1 MKGKP
6 KTAVKK
12 PAAKAGAGST
22 SVKTPKAAKPA
33 SAGAPA
39 SVAAAPATPVTPVA
53 KGNLTFRLLR
63 ELAPGGFHSGTD
75 LAARLGVS
83 RSAISDALKDVEET
97 YGVQLH
103 RLQRKGYRLPEPIE
117 FLDLANIAKMIGPQ
131 AASRIKLD
139 LREEVASTN
148 SLLLDR
154 AQLAANGTVLVAEHQ
169 TAGRGR
175 LGRAWQSSLGGGLTF
190 SILWRFPGGAS
201 SLAGLSLAVAVAVLR
216 GLRAARVPGVEV
228 KWPNDLISGFR
239 KVGGILIETQGDM
252 LGPSTAVIG
261 IGLNFRL
268 PDAVKDL
275 IDQPVADLVSL
286 APDASRNR
294 VFAEIIKAL
303 VAVLEQFEREGFGP
317 FRTEWDSAHAYQGRP
332 VRVQRPG
339 EPEQAGEVE
348 GIAGDGA
355 LLVRIG
361 LIVQRLT
368 SAEISL
374 RLPRT

>member
-1 MKGKP
+1 MPRKSTTA
-6 KTAVKK
+6 KTSTRVE
-12 PAAKAGAGST
+12 PVPGGTPPGSL
-22 SVKTPKAAKPA
+22 AM
-33 SAGAPA
+33 
-39 SVAAAPATPVTPVA
+39 
-53 KGNLTFRLLR
+53 RLLR
-63 ELAPGGFHSGTD
+63 ELAPGGFHSGTV
-75 LAARLGVS
+75 LAGRLSVS
-83 RSAISDALKDVEET
+83 RSAISEALKDVEAV

-103 RLQRKGYRLPEPIE
+103 RVQRKGYRLAEPVE
-117 FLDLANIAKMIGPQ
+117 FLDPAMLAGVIGPEV
-131 AASRIKLD
+131 ASRIKLD
-139 LREEVASTN
+139 LREEVVSTN

-154 AQLAANGTVLVAEHQ
+154 AALAANGTILIAEHQ
-169 TAGRGR
+169 TGGRGR

-190 SILWRFPGGAS
+190 SMLWRFPGGAS

-268 PDAVKDL
+268 PDAVKDR

-286 APDASRNR
+286 APEASRNR
-294 VFAEIIKAL
+294 VLGEVIKAL
-303 VAVLEQFEREGFGP
+303 VEVLEVFGQDGFTP
-317 FRTEWDSAHAYQGRP
+317 FRAEWDAAHAYQGRP

-355 LLVRIG
+355 LLVRMG
-361 LIVQRLT
+361 LIVHRLT